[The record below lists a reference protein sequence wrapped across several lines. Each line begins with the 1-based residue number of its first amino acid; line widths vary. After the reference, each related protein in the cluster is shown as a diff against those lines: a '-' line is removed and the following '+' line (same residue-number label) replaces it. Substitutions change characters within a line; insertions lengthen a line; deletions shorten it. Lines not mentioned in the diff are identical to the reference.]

1 MVGRMSEDKRDGIA
15 MLSRATGI
23 STQDI
28 AALAAEV
35 RANQAKLTACSGHD
49 FEPVPGARVVFGQPD
64 RYRCKHCEGTV
75 DRHAFYWFEQGRL
88 ARC

>member
-1 MVGRMSEDKRDGIA
+1 MSETKRDGVA

-35 RANQAKLTACSGHD
+35 RANQSKLTACSGHD
-49 FEPVPGARVVFGQPD
+49 FEPMQGARIVFGQPD
-64 RYRCKHCEGTV
+64 RYRCKRCDGTV
-75 DRHAFYWFEQGRL
+75 DRHAFYWHEQGRK
-88 ARC
+88 AHR